1 MSSAFRARRKV
12 SGQGPAHAQGDDS
25 RRGCGGQSAC
35 RNGVATGGRCTISTV
50 GRVGFGGKR
59 MEITFRLTRE
69 DYQRFCGLV
78 SARVGTCRWRLSPP
92 VLFAVSFAALVA
104 FGLLHRTFGESGV
117 VAAALGYVAGLLS
130 MMILFWALHRQS
142 LQHSLG
148 DDSPM
153 LAESHLRLDRDG
165 IEATAAH
172 GTTRYAWHGIK
183 EITETGDL
191 VVVWIDRALGI
202 VVPKRA
208 FAGDQACRSFVET
221 VRAHLPQS
229 VTAGPR
235 LG

>member
-1 MSSAFRARRKV
+1 
-12 SGQGPAHAQGDDS
+12 
-25 RRGCGGQSAC
+25 
-35 RNGVATGGRCTISTV
+35 
-50 GRVGFGGKR
+50 

-69 DYQRFCGLV
+69 DYRRFSGLV
-78 SARVGTCRWRLSPP
+78 STRVGACRWRSSPP
-92 VLFAVSFAALVA
+92 ILFAVSFAALVA
-104 FGLLHRTFGESGV
+104 FGLLHRAFGETGV

-130 MMILFWALHRQS
+130 MMLFFWVLHRQY
-142 LQHSLG
+142 LRHSLG
-148 DDSPM
+148 DDSPV

-172 GTTRYAWHGIK
+172 GTTRYAWHGIR

-208 FAGDQACRSFVET
+208 FASDKACRSFVDT

-229 VTAGPR
+229 VTADSR